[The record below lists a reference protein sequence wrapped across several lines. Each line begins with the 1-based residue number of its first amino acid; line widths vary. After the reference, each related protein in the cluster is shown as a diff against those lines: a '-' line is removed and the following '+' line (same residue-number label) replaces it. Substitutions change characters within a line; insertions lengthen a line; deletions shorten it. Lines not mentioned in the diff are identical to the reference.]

1 MTQILNNGPMRLRVL
16 PACGGTVLDLT
27 YHDRPLL
34 RSGSNEDRQNWDAR
48 TFAAFPM
55 TPFIGRIF
63 NGRFEYNSRSVSLPA
78 NMPPEPHAIHG
89 FGWQTVW
96 QIDSQTEHEL
106 VISQTAAPDDWP
118 WPYRATQTFTLSKRG
133 LDLTLS
139 LTNNG
144 ETPMPA
150 GLGWHPYFNRE
161 QAILKLPTTRIWW
174 VDDSNGWSTAEA
186 TANILT
192 PLSTGARVET
202 LSLDHA
208 FSLSDPEL
216 SIVWPDLRLDI
227 QCDPIFQHA
236 VIYVP
241 DGEDF
246 FCVEPVSQ
254 IPNAVN
260 LSQPFAETGLVD
272 LAPGSTLAGQI
283 RLTAT
288 RLETA

>member
-1 MTQILNNGPMRLRVL
+1 
-16 PACGGTVLDLT
+16 
-27 YHDRPLL
+27 
-34 RSGSNEDRQNWDAR
+34 
-48 TFAAFPM
+48 
-55 TPFIGRIF
+55 
-63 NGRFEYNSRSVSLPA
+63 
-78 NMPPEPHAIHG
+78 
-89 FGWQTVW
+89 
-96 QIDSQTEHEL
+96 
-106 VISQTAAPDDWP
+106 
-118 WPYRATQTFTLSKRG
+118 
-133 LDLTLS
+133 
-139 LTNNG
+139 
-144 ETPMPA
+144 MPA

-192 PLSTGARVET
+192 SLSTGARVET

-216 SIVWPDLRLDI
+216 SIIWPDLRLDI

-272 LAPGSTLAGQI
+272 LAPGSTLAGRI

-288 RLETA
+288 RLKTA